1 MRSRGGDKR
10 GNYQMQ
16 LRKHKVRNL
25 LECSKSDKEIMD
37 ELGIKR
43 RTYYR
48 YKSSIIREERILWQ
62 KMMAGQT

>member
-10 GNYQMQ
+10 GNFQMQ
-16 LRKHKVRNL
+16 LRKNKVRNL
-25 LECSKSDKEIMD
+25 LDCFKSDKEIML

-48 YKSSIIREERILWQ
+48 YKSSLIREDRIRWQ
-62 KMMAGQT
+62 K